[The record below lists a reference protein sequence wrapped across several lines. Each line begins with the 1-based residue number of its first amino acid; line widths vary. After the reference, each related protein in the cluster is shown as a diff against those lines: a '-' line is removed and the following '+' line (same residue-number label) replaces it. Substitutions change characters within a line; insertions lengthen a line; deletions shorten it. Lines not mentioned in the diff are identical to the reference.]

1 MQTVRHIGNDENQT
15 KEILDTLGL
24 ERIDQL
30 MAETVPDTIRL
41 SNNEIFEKKG
51 EKLISSDSGNIVSR
65 HMYRISSAN

>member
-1 MQTVRHIGNDENQT
+1 
-15 KEILDTLGL
+15 
-24 ERIDQL
+24 